1 MIHIE
6 QFIINAKEA
15 TNAHPKFIFNLVRDT
30 IVIFIKEFDVESHE
44 DRYEGPSIVSRKL
57 LSWGQMPKWLL
68 VRLGKR
74 LFLSTKSLSHNFS
87 LKVYQEKSRITLLSQ
102 PEASQ
107 VTDYMH

>member
-15 TNAHPKFIFNLVRDT
+15 ANAHPKFIFNLVDT
-30 IVIFIKEFDVESHE
+30 IVIFMKEFDVESHE

-57 LSWGQMPKWLL
+57 LSWGEMPKWLL

-74 LFLSTKSLSHNFS
+74 LFLSTKSLTQNLK
-87 LKVYQEKSRITLLSQ
+87 LKVYKEKSRITLLSQ

-107 VTDYMH
+107 VTDSTH